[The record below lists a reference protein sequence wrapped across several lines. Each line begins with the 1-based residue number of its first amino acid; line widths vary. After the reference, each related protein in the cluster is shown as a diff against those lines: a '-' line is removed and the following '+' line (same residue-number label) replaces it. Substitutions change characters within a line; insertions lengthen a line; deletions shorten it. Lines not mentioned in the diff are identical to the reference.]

1 MSAESPAANPV
12 AERYLKL
19 SKAYVKLA
27 SRYANLDVEHGKLK
41 RILIKLLLSYRD
53 LKKDLAEAHEK
64 IQSMEEQNQEL
75 QQFQALLGDEFLLAL
90 EEAEQAE
97 TNCERLLSQEDQDL
111 DHLALEVEE
120 AVKQLEANLPIDVVG
135 TEQPML
141 EEVPVAAEEP
151 SVPEVMSETVTETE
165 VPETTE
171 EPTVTVALD
180 ESEVLEPE
188 EPIYEVVP
196 EAVPIAAAVAVT
208 EEEPLYKVVQEAAQ
222 EPMAIEVPMLSDAEE
237 EPVYEVAQEPVAQ
250 EATPS
255 TEEVS
260 EEELVYEVAASAE
273 AVQAPVAAESAAP
286 VNKKD
291 APVKVAITA
300 EEPKPQ
306 EPPAIPTSPSDD
318 WDLALGFFDVA

>member
-1 MSAESPAANPV
+1 MSAESPTANPV

-75 QQFQALLGDEFLLAL
+75 QQFQALLGDEFLSAL
-90 EEAEQAE
+90 EEAEQAQ
-97 TNCERLLSQEDQDL
+97 TNCERLLSQKDQDL

-141 EEVPVAAEEP
+141 EDAPVAAEEP
-151 SVPEVMSETVTETE
+151 SVPEVASETVAETE

-180 ESEVLEPE
+180 ESAFLEPE
-188 EPIYEVVP
+188 EPMYEVVP
-196 EAVPIAAAVAVT
+196 EAVPIAAV
-208 EEEPLYKVVQEAAQ
+208 
-222 EPMAIEVPMLSDAEE
+222 AEE

-250 EATPS
+250 EATPL

-260 EEELVYEVAASAE
+260 EEELVYEVAATAE
-273 AVQAPVAAESAAP
+273 AVQAPVAAEAAAP
-286 VNKKD
+286 VKTE
-291 APVKVAITA
+291 APVEVATTA

-306 EPPAIPTSPSDD
+306 ESEQASPAIPTSPSDD

>member
-90 EEAEQAE
+90 EEAEQAQ
-97 TNCERLLSQEDQDL
+97 TNCERLLSQKDQDL

-141 EEVPVAAEEP
+141 EDAPVAAEEP
-151 SVPEVMSETVTETE
+151 SVPEVASETVAETE

-180 ESEVLEPE
+180 ESAFLEPE
-188 EPIYEVVP
+188 EPMYEVVP
-196 EAVPIAAAVAVT
+196 EAVPIAAAVAV
-208 EEEPLYKVVQEAAQ
+208 
-222 EPMAIEVPMLSDAEE
+222 AEE
-237 EPVYEVAQEPVAQ
+237 EPVYEVAQKPVAQ
-250 EATPS
+250 EATPL

-260 EEELVYEVAASAE
+260 EEELVYEVAATAE
-273 AVQAPVAAESAAP
+273 AVQAPVAAEAAAP
-286 VNKKD
+286 VKTE
-291 APVKVAITA
+291 APVEVATTA

-306 EPPAIPTSPSDD
+306 EPEQASPAIPTSPSDD

>member
-75 QQFQALLGDEFLLAL
+75 QQFQALLGDEFLSAL
-90 EEAEQAE
+90 EEAEQAQ
-97 TNCERLLSQEDQDL
+97 TNCERLLSQKDQDL

-141 EEVPVAAEEP
+141 EDAPVAAEEP
-151 SVPEVMSETVTETE
+151 SVPEVASETVAETE

-180 ESEVLEPE
+180 ESAFLEPE
-188 EPIYEVVP
+188 EPMYEVVP
-196 EAVPIAAAVAVT
+196 EAVPIAAAV
-208 EEEPLYKVVQEAAQ
+208 
-222 EPMAIEVPMLSDAEE
+222 AEE

-260 EEELVYEVAASAE
+260 EEELVYEVAATAE
-273 AVQAPVAAESAAP
+273 AVQAPVAAEAAAP
-286 VNKKD
+286 VE
-291 APVKVAITA
+291 VATTA

-306 EPPAIPTSPSDD
+306 EPEQASPAIPTSPSDD

>member
-75 QQFQALLGDEFLLAL
+75 QQFQALLGDEFLSAL
-90 EEAEQAE
+90 EEAEQAQ
-97 TNCERLLSQEDQDL
+97 TNCERLLSQKDQDL

-141 EEVPVAAEEP
+141 EDAPVAAEEP
-151 SVPEVMSETVTETE
+151 SVPEVASETVAETE

-180 ESEVLEPE
+180 ESAVLEPE
-188 EPIYEVVP
+188 EPTYEVVP
-196 EAVPIAAAVAVT
+196 EAVPIAAAVAVA
-208 EEEPLYKVVQEAAQ
+208 EEEPLYEVVQEAAQ
-222 EPMAIEVPMLSDAEE
+222 EPIAIEAPTLSDAEE
-237 EPVYEVAQEPVAQ
+237 EPVYEVAQ
-250 EATPS
+250 
-255 TEEVS
+255 
-260 EEELVYEVAASAE
+260 
-273 AVQAPVAAESAAP
+273 APVKTE
-286 VNKKD
+286 
-291 APVKVAITA
+291 APVKVATTA